1 MTTSSNS
8 KSFGLT
14 IGRALGYT
22 GAAIAHGAITTAKAT
37 GRFGEDVLVGTTTG
51 YTEHSARLAGLRLAA
66 ANARPASIAISSKS
80 PARRTA
86 KA

>member
-1 MTTSSNS
+1 MTTSS
-8 KSFGLT
+8 KSFGLS

-22 GAAIAHGAITTAKAT
+22 GAAVAHGAIATAKAT
-37 GRFGEDVLVGTTTG
+37 GRFGEDVLIGTTTG
-51 YTEHSARLAGLRLAA
+51 YIEHSARLAGLRLAA
-66 ANARPASIAISSKS
+66 ANARPASIAISAKS